1 MLWHH
6 TEPQSTKMPKKYD
19 PKGKLCQ
26 NALALKY
33 EGEDYPAISRELKIP
48 IDTLKKWFAE
58 GGLLFEDYKEYRD
71 AQNQFREDEALEVL
85 RREIKT
91 ASRMLI
97 GLMASTS
104 DGVKL
109 RAVLAILE
117 RLLGKPT
124 QPIKHEGNLNLT
136 EMPYEQQ
143 LREIRKKYGD
153 NTKQNQ

>member
-1 MLWHH
+1 
-6 TEPQSTKMPKKYD
+6 MPKYD
-19 PKGKLCQ
+19 PQSKKCQ
-26 NALALKY
+26 DAIRLKY
-33 EGEDYPAISRELKIP
+33 EGESYAVIMRDLKVP
-48 IDTLKKWFAE
+48 MNTLKKWFAE
-58 GGLLFEDYKEYRD
+58 GGLLFESYREYRD
-71 AQNQFREDEALEVL
+71 AQNQFREEEALEVL

-91 ASRMLI
+91 ASRMLV

-104 DGVKL
+104 DAVKL

-124 QPIKHEGNLNLT
+124 QPIRHEGNLNLT

>member
-1 MLWHH
+1 
-6 TEPQSTKMPKKYD
+6 MPKYD
-19 PKGKLCQ
+19 PQSKKCQ
-26 NALALKY
+26 DAIRLKY
-33 EGEDYPAISRELKIP
+33 EGESYAVIMRDLKVP
-48 IDTLKKWFAE
+48 MNTLKKWFAE
-58 GGLLFEDYKEYRD
+58 GGLLFEDYREYRD
-71 AQNQFREDEALEVL
+71 TQNQFREEEALEVL

-104 DGVKL
+104 DAVKL

-124 QPIKHEGNLNLT
+124 QPIRHEGNLNLT

-153 NTKQNQ
+153 TTKQNQ

>member
-1 MLWHH
+1 
-6 TEPQSTKMPKKYD
+6 MPKYD
-19 PKGKLCQ
+19 PKGKKCQ
-26 NALALKY
+26 DTVRLKY
-33 EGEDYPAISRELKIP
+33 EGEDYAVIARDLKIP
-48 IDTLKKWFAE
+48 IDTLKKWFAD
-58 GGLLFEDYKEYRD
+58 GGLLFESYKEYRD

-124 QPIKHEGNLNLT
+124 QPIRHEGNLGLT
-136 EMPYEQQ
+136 ELTYEQQ
-143 LREIRKKYGD
+143 LREIRKNYGD

>member
-1 MLWHH
+1 
-6 TEPQSTKMPKKYD
+6 MPKRYD
-19 PKGKLCQ
+19 PQGKKCQ
-26 NALALKY
+26 DAIRLKY
-33 EGEDYPAISRELKIP
+33 EGEDYAVIARTLKIP

-58 GGLLFEDYKEYRD
+58 SGLLAESYKEYRD
-71 AQNQFREDEALEVL
+71 SQNKFREQEALEEL

-91 ASRMLI
+91 AARMLI

-124 QPIKHEGNLNLT
+124 QPVRHEGGLSLT
-136 EMPYEQQ
+136 ELSYEQQ
-143 LREIRKKYGD
+143 LREIRKDYGD
-153 NTKQNQ
+153 NTKQQNQ